1 MPYYND
7 PSSLPLLLCTNPS
20 KPDWKLATTTKYSDQ
35 PQGLLFVGLIIGTMT
50 AEAFFAGRL
59 SDHLVTRLSRRTGG
73 VRVPEHRLWLFY
85 PAAVSTAVG
94 LVVFGCTVQFGW
106 HLAVGQVALALIGL
120 GIQIGNTIAVTYVVD
135 CYPNLVMEVTAFYS
149 LHLNLSAFASPFFAV
164 PWVERN
170 GWALS
175 FGLQGLIVL
184 VATTLFVPF
193 LQIRGGRL
201 RPPKGP

>member
-1 MPYYND
+1 M
-7 PSSLPLLLCTNPS
+7 
-20 KPDWKLATTTKYSDQ
+20 
-35 PQGLLFVGLIIGTMT
+35 I

-59 SDHLVTRLSRRTGG
+59 SDRLVTRLSRRTDG

-94 LVVFGCTVQFGW
+94 LVLFGCTVQFSW
-106 HLAVGQVALALIGL
+106 HWAVGQVALAFTGF
-120 GIQIGNTIAVTYVVD
+120 GIQIGNTIAVAYVVD
-135 CYPNLVMEVTAFYS
+135 CYPNIVMEVTAFYS
-149 LHLNLSAFASPFFAV
+149 LHLNLSAFASPFFTV

-175 FGLQGLIVL
+175 FGLQGLIV
-184 VATTLFVPF
+184 VVSAIIFVPF

-201 RPPKGP
+201 RLPKDS